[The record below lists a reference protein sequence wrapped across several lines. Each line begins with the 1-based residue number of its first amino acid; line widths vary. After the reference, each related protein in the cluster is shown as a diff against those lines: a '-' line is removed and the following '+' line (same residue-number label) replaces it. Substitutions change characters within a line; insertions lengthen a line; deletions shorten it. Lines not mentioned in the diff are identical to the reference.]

1 MADSKKR
8 FERHDM
14 DDDKE
19 WGRKIKNAGGRHSH
33 INKKVDDEF
42 ILEEAGQYEKDIEYF
57 MKKWK

>member
-19 WGRKIKNAGGRHSH
+19 WGRKVKNAGGKHSH
-33 INKKVDDEF
+33 INKRSEDVDLEDDFDYKDE
-42 ILEEAGQYEKDIEYF
+42 IEYF